1 MSQTNTQKII
11 DEFSKLIDCEKTYTK
26 SEFNDILTQAFK
38 NNKTNKTKN
47 TNGVKKSP
55 TKYNIF
61 IKENMGSL
69 KKENPEL
76 NRQELM
82 KLASTKWN
90 IHKINDNKQKENG
103 DIIEDKKEE
112 KTNENN
118 KEENK
123 DDENN
128 KEENKDDVNN
138 KKENKDDE
146 NNKED
151 KDNILEDKKVKKI
164 PKKKVVSKK
173 ID

>member
-11 DEFSKLIDCEKTYTK
+11 DEFSKLIDYEKTYTK
-26 SEFNDILTQAFK
+26 TEFNNILTQAFK
-38 NNKTNKTKN
+38 NIKNNKTKN
-47 TNGVKKSP
+47 TNGVKKPP

-61 IKENMGSL
+61 IKENMGLL

-90 IHKINDNKQKENG
+90 IHKINENKEQG
-103 DIIEDKKEE
+103 FGVIIEDKKEE
-112 KTNENN
+112 KNNQQEN
-118 KEENK
+118 
-123 DDENN
+123 
-128 KEENKDDVNN
+128 
-138 KKENKDDE
+138 E

-151 KDNILEDKKVKKI
+151 KDNILEDKKLKKI
-164 PKKKVVSKK
+164 PKKRVVSKK

>member
-11 DEFSKLIDCEKTYTK
+11 DEFSKLIDYEKTYTK
-26 SEFNDILTQAFK
+26 TEFNNILTQAFK
-38 NNKTNKTKN
+38 NIKNNKTKN

-61 IKENMGSL
+61 IKENMGLL

-90 IHKINDNKQKENG
+90 IHKINENKEQG
-103 DIIEDKKEE
+103 FGVIIEDKKEE
-112 KTNENN
+112 KNNQQENGDII
-118 KEENK
+118 EEKSN
-123 DDENN
+123 
-128 KEENKDDVNN
+128 
-138 KKENKDDE
+138 ENKDDE

-151 KDNILEDKKVKKI
+151 KDNILEDKKLKKI
-164 PKKKVVSKK
+164 PKKRVVSKK